1 MLLFCVILYGKL
13 SSQTYSNPTKLV
25 SPKPEPKNQALK
37 TLEESDPP
45 EQKEES
51 VLTELD
57 HEIECPRCNDVME
70 LGSSF
75 DALGYSCENC
85 SFLKCV

>member
-1 MLLFCVILYGKL
+1 V
-13 SSQTYSNPTKLV
+13 SRHSRAKLV
-25 SPKPEPKNQALK
+25 PPKPELESQALK
-37 TLEESDPP
+37 TLDESDPP

-70 LGSSF
+70 LASSF
-75 DALGYSCENC
+75 NALAYSCENC
-85 SFLKCV
+85 SFILKCV

>member
-1 MLLFCVILYGKL
+1 V
-13 SSQTYSNPTKLV
+13 SRHSRAKLV
-25 SPKPEPKNQALK
+25 PPKPELESQALK
-37 TLEESDPP
+37 TLDESDPP

-51 VLTELD
+51 VLTDLD

-75 DALGYSCENC
+75 NALAYSCENC
-85 SFLKCV
+85 SFILKCV